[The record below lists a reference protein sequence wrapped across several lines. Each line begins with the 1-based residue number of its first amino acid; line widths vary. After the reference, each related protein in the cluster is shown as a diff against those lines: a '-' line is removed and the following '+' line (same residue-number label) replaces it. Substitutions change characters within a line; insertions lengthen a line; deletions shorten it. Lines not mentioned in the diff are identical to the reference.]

1 MMTSMGV
8 LSLTQVLR
16 LDGHRNPPAYATQTA
31 RLASDSHLSATQ
43 PTSPCC
49 ADRGS
54 GADAD
59 RINAGT
65 SLADATE
72 AVGLAADERTLAAG
86 TAADLVAV
94 QVCADPLS
102 LHCHAFG
109 IAMHCLY
116 HQLALYLFMIQLYR
130 SQYAELL

>member
-1 MMTSMGV
+1 M
-8 LSLTQVLR
+8 LWRQWNQL
-16 LDGHRNPPAYATQTA
+16 
-31 RLASDSHLSATQ
+31 
-43 PTSPCC
+43 
-49 ADRGS
+49 
-54 GADAD
+54 AD

-102 LHCHAFG
+102 LHCHAFY
-109 IAMHCLY
+109 IAMHCLS
-116 HQLALYLFMIQLYR
+116 HQLCALHLFMIQLCR
-130 SQYAELL
+130 SPHA